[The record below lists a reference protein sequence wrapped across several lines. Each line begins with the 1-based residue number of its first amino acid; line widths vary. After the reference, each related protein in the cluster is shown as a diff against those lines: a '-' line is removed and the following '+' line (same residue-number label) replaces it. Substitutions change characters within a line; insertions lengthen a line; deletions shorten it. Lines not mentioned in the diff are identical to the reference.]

1 MVVKMFSSSDEHCV
15 IFMKINIFSLFF
27 LIGQTSFL
35 MASNLKKKVT
45 ESFIGF
51 CSQAKFIGK

>member
-15 IFMKINIFSLFF
+15 IFMKMNILSLFF

-35 MASNLKKKVT
+35 MASNLKKK
-45 ESFIGF
+45 
-51 CSQAKFIGK
+51 SQSPLLASVVKQNS